1 MSAPGFWMNET
12 SGVLHDAV
20 EAYLFNA
27 VLTEAQITALCDYL
41 RQWVNA
47 DGFQG
52 PGIDELRQAVDGLT
66 TRAALD
72 RWIMRAVDEGIDP
85 L

>member
-1 MSAPGFWMNET
+1 MNEQ
-12 SGVLHDAV
+12 SGALHDAV

-27 VLTEAQITALCDYL
+27 VLTDAQITDLRDYL
-41 RQWVNA
+41 RQWVNTE
-47 DGFQG
+47 GFRG

-66 TRAALD
+66 SREALD
-72 RWIMRAVDEGIDP
+72 RWIMKAVDEGIDP